1 MCLSEAGAPEGR
13 RDNAARRQASC
24 PSSAKPS
31 IDDNLHL
38 EHSTNPRTYGI
49 LAMESPNKR
58 LKTSPPAFNA
68 QEDFVSFGDVATDD
82 GAFGVENSNADDEYQ
97 PFRESAGPKEEQR
110 GHRKRNALNDPRN
123 AKDKPKS
130 KHVLPGYEPWILVKT
145 KYRRRFV
152 HNTETK
158 ESFWFIPQDIFP
170 GVVEFEK
177 WEKSQKE
184 KTDNAKWAEEQLKQM
199 RNESKAPEVNKAADE
214 EERSRRRRSESLQR
228 EDEEAMMAELAAQAE
243 EGEEEDTRAAAKA
256 VQPLQPQIQGAELES
271 DSEYEV
277 VEVTDSEGEG
287 DDEEPKAQTE
297 NAEHDAAEEPQEAE
311 DGPVE
316 FGEDDIAY
324 QLAAMGEEYGLD
336 PGEYGEE
343 AYEGEWEEGAEG
355 LPLTEEDAANLFR
368 DLLDDYRISPFTPWD
383 RIIADE
389 SESSILNDDRY
400 TVLPNM
406 RARKDVFE
414 AWVKD
419 KAAQIQQERATM
431 AKRDPK
437 IPYLAFLQHNA
448 TPKLYWPE
456 FKRKFK
462 KDVEMN
468 DRKLSDKDREK
479 LYRDHINRLKLPES
493 TRKADL
499 QTLLKSVPLKALN
512 RDTSLDALPQQ
523 LLSNLHYIS
532 LPSSVR
538 DRIVESHIKSL
549 PPAPEADDK
558 TDEQRAEEHKK
569 REERKRREKAM
580 ADRERKVEE
589 ERRRAEKDESRARR
603 DLRDGERELQA
614 AMAVPR
620 TAQRSYS

>member
-1 MCLSEAGAPEGR
+1 
-13 RDNAARRQASC
+13 
-24 PSSAKPS
+24 
-31 IDDNLHL
+31 
-38 EHSTNPRTYGI
+38 
-49 LAMESPNKR
+49 MESPNKR
-58 LKTSPPAFNA
+58 LKTSPPEFNA

-82 GAFGVENSNADDEYQ
+82 GAFGAENDHVEDEYRS
-97 PFRESAGPKEEQR
+97 FRESAEATENQR
-110 GHRKRNALNDPRN
+110 GHRRHNALNDPRN

-130 KHVLPGYEPWILVKT
+130 KHALPGYEPWILVKT

-158 ESFWFIPQDIFP
+158 ESFWFIPKDIFP
-170 GVVEFEK
+170 GVIEFER
-177 WEKSQKE
+177 WEKGQKE
-184 KTDNAKWAEEQLKQM
+184 KADNAKWAEEQLKQM
-199 RNESKAPEVNKAADE
+199 RNESKAPEVNKAADK

-228 EDEEAMMAELAAQAE
+228 EDEETMMAELAAQAE
-243 EGEEEDTRAAAKA
+243 HGEEEDAKAAASA

-277 VEVTDSEGEG
+277 VEVTDSEGEE
-287 DDEEPKAQTE
+287 DDGEPKAQTE
-297 NAEHDAAEEPQEAE
+297 VVDEAAAEEAQEPE
-311 DGPVE
+311 DGLVE

-324 QLAAMGEEYGLD
+324 QLAAMGEDYGLD

-343 AYEGEWEEGAEG
+343 AYEGEWEDGAEG
-355 LPLTEEDAANLFR
+355 LPLTEEDAANLFK
-368 DLLDDYRISPFTPWD
+368 DLLDDYRVSPFTPWD
-383 RIIADE
+383 KVIADE
-389 SESSILNDDRY
+389 SDNSILNDDRY

-437 IPYLAFLQHNA
+437 IPYLTFLQHNA

-493 TRKADL
+493 THKADL
-499 QTLLKSVPLKALN
+499 QTLLKSVPLKDLN

-523 LLSNLHYIS
+523 LLSHLHFIS

-549 PPAPEADDK
+549 PAAPDADDK
-558 TDEQRAEEHKK
+558 TDEQRAEENRK
-569 REERKRREKAM
+569 REERQRREKAM
-580 ADRERKVEE
+580 AERERKVEE
-589 ERRRAEKDESRARR
+589 ERRRTEKDEARARR
-603 DLRDGERELQA
+603 ELRDGERELQM

-620 TAQRSYS
+620 KAAEGPYS

>member
-1 MCLSEAGAPEGR
+1 MA
-13 RDNAARRQASC
+13 
-24 PSSAKPS
+24 
-31 IDDNLHL
+31 
-38 EHSTNPRTYGI
+38 
-49 LAMESPNKR
+49 SPNKR

-68 QEDFVSFGDVATDD
+68 QEDFVSLGDVGTDD
-82 GAFGVENSNADDEYQ
+82 GAFGGETKHEEDDYQ
-97 PFRESAGPKEEQR
+97 PFRASGGSKEEQR
-110 GHRKRNALNDPRN
+110 GHRRHNALNDPRN

-130 KHVLPGYEPWILVKT
+130 KHALPGYEPWILVKT

-158 ESFWFIPQDIFP
+158 ESLWYIPKAVMP
-170 GVVEFEK
+170 GVVELER

-184 KTDNAKWAEEQLKQM
+184 KADNATWAEEQLKQM
-199 RNESKAPEVNKAADE
+199 RKESKAPEVNKAAEDE
-214 EERSRRRRSESLQR
+214 GRSRRRRSESLQR
-228 EDEEAMMAELAAQAE
+228 EDEEAMLAELAAQAE
-243 EGEEEDTRAAAKA
+243 EGEEQDAKAAAKV
-256 VQPLQPQIQGAELES
+256 VQPLQPQTQATELES

-277 VEVTDSEGEG
+277 VEVTDSEGEEG
-287 DDEEPKAQTE
+287 DQEPKPQIQNNE
-297 NAEHDAAEEPQEAE
+297 DDVAEEAEEPQ

-316 FGEDDIAY
+316 FGEDDIAF

-368 DLLDDYRISPFTPWD
+368 DLLDDYQISPFTPWD
-383 RIIADE
+383 KVVADE
-389 SESSILNDDRY
+389 SENSILRDDRY

-406 RARKDVFE
+406 RARKEVFD

-437 IPYLAFLQHNA
+437 IPYLAFLQEKA

-462 KDVEMN
+462 KDIEMN
-468 DRKLSDKDREK
+468 DRKLNDKDREK

-499 QTLLKSVPLKALN
+499 QTLLKNVPLKALN
-512 RDTSLDALPQQ
+512 RDTRLDALPQQ
-523 LLSNLHYIS
+523 LLSHLHFIS
-532 LPSSVR
+532 LPQSLR
-538 DRIVESHIKSL
+538 HRIVESHMKTL
-549 PPAPEADDK
+549 LPAPEADDK
-558 TDEQRAEEHKK
+558 TDEQRAEEDRK

-580 ADRERKVEE
+580 ADRERQVVE
-589 ERRRAEKDESRARR
+589 ERRRTEKDEARARR
-603 DLRDGERELQA
+603 DLRDGERELRV
-614 AMAVPR
+614 AMAVPSR
-620 TAQRSYS
+620 TGPGFQS